1 MKHTIKLGVLLMA
14 YLIWCTLSLK
24 AQEVPTYSL
33 EQLIDSALRNNH
45 ALTTKLWQIR
55 EKQAKIEED
64 KIKRYPSTTLNGNYL
79 HSFSL
84 GELTIPAGT
93 IGPSSPGTDK
103 SFTVGKYNSS
113 VVGIMAYQPITQQAK
128 IKTGLEADKADV
140 LLTEKEKLKIE
151 LQIKQSTEQLYYGI
165 LITQKR
171 LEEAEA
177 ALALVKSKFIDV
189 ENAILAGKTVNTD
202 KAGLQANIAD
212 QEQNILKLNIQVQDY
227 MGDLTTITG
236 ITANSIRL
244 AEIEANIQSMNQVE
258 EYQSIAK
265 HSNVDLQI
273 ANLNK
278 SKAALGIKSSRQSN
292 IPELGLTGGY
302 AHQFGN
308 ALLPVN
314 NTFIGL
320 SLKWDLQSIFSNKQ
334 ITRQR
339 QFGLKQAEEHFINTE
354 LQVNNDIKKAYR
366 KIDQAQALIA
376 VAQKSVTYLQE
387 ELKIQQDKQIAGLN
401 KSTDLLN
408 TQALLAKARA
418 DMYTAQLSYRMAIS
432 DLKILTGQ

>member
-1 MKHTIKLGVLLMA
+1 MKHTIKLGALLMV

-24 AQEVPTYSL
+24 AQQVPTYSL
-33 EQLIDSALRNNH
+33 EQLIDSAF
-45 ALTTKLWQIR
+45 ALATKLWQIR

-93 IGPSSPGTDK
+93 IGPSNPGTDK

-128 IKTGLEADKADV
+128 IKTGLEVDKTDV

-177 ALALVKSKFIDV
+177 ALALAKSKFTDV

-244 AEIEANIQSMNQVE
+244 AEIEADIQSMNPVE

-278 SKAALGIKSSRQSN
+278 SKATLGIKSSRQSN

-308 ALLPVN
+308 ALIPVN

-354 LQVNNDIKKAYR
+354 LQVSNDIKKAYR

-376 VAQKSVTYLQE
+376 VAQKSVTYRQE
-387 ELKIQQDKQIAGLN
+387 ELKIQQDKQTAGLN
-401 KSTDLLN
+401 KLTDLLN
-408 TQALLAKARA
+408 TKALLAKARA